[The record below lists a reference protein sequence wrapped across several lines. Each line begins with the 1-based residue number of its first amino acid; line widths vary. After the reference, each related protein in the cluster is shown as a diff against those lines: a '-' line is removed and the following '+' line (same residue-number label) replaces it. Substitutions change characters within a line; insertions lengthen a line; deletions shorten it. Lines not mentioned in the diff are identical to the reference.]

1 MTPDIFVKYLEQP
14 TLLVSMPYQEL
25 KTLVVQYPYAQN
37 LRLMLLL
44 KSILDKHKDKD
55 RNLQLAA
62 TYCTDRDALYAI
74 LQKIEDS
81 AMTPLQAASFLMEE
95 DVLVLKS
102 LAEVDYLLKKTPE
115 SAPTFPEKNELKA
128 LPLTEQSN
136 VIEFEDV
143 NEIEQTDNQ
152 ASLQD
157 NSNIVEFELQ
167 EEDAQESYEAFGDEF
182 PTKANAASDSL
193 EAAVPTAPP
202 QPKANALPTYE
213 EEIPFEIYVA
223 DHKVP
228 DTMEKIA
235 VDLNVDDIFDEIALF
250 NQKPLAEAPSNTIQP
265 SPQTARIVLEEK
277 ELPISIPPKVVVLP
291 ILGISTP
298 QKVILQPESPKIL
311 PIVRYEEKASFY
323 QEISHQPVEDTDNS
337 SVNDFLML
345 LLESQEATYITPT
358 PYLENTRAFPEKD
371 AFIEEENQEEVFASE
386 TLAAL
391 LVKQGA
397 KEKAIKMYQKL
408 SLTFPEK
415 STYFAAQIADLR
427 KKT

>member
-1 MTPDIFVKYLEQP
+1 
-14 TLLVSMPYQEL
+14 
-25 KTLVVQYPYAQN
+25 
-37 LRLMLLL
+37 MLLL
-44 KSILDKHKDKD
+44 KSMLDKHKDKD

-74 LQKIEDS
+74 LQKIEEN
-81 AMTPLQAASFLMEE
+81 AMSPVQAANFLMEE

-115 SAPTFPEKNELKA
+115 SAPPLTEKIELKVE
-128 LPLTEQSN
+128 PITEQSN
-136 VIEFEDV
+136 IIEFEDM

-152 ASLQD
+152 NPLQD
-157 NSNIVEFELQ
+157 NSNIVEFEIQ
-167 EEDAQESYEAFGDEF
+167 EEDAQEGYEAFGEEF
-182 PTKANAASDSL
+182 PAKANAASDSL

-202 QPKANALPTYE
+202 QPKATVMTIYE
-213 EEIPFEIYVA
+213 EEIHFEIYVA

-250 NQKPLAEAPSNTIQP
+250 NQKPLADALTNSIQS
-265 SPQTARIVLEEK
+265 SPQAANIVSEEK
-277 ELPISIPPKVVVLP
+277 QLLAPAVQRVVVLP
-291 ILGISTP
+291 IISISAP
-298 QKVILQPESPKIL
+298 QKVTSQPVMPKIL
-311 PIVRYEEKASFY
+311 PVVNEGKPTFY
-323 QEISHQPVEDTDNS
+323 QEISQQSVEDTDNS

-345 LLESQEATYITPT
+345 LLESQEATYTT
-358 PYLENTRAFPEKD
+358 SAPYLKNTPAFTGKD
-371 AFIEEENQEEVFASE
+371 IFIEEENQEEVFASE

-427 KKT
+427 IIRS